1 MRIGIFGGTFDPPH
15 IGHRKYACEFIDR
28 LALDKLIVI
37 PTCIPPHK
45 EYDGVSGSDRL
56 AMTKL
61 LFTDIDKIDV
71 SDMEIR
77 RKGKSYTC
85 DTVRALSEKY
95 FGDELIFLMGSDM
108 LLSFHTWREP
118 LTILKYVKIC
128 AVSRE
133 SNITKEQLSEYV
145 DRYFKEKADR
155 FIICDFLPVEVS
167 STDVRISMENNQSSK
182 FITAE
187 VLNYIKEKGLYA

>member
-15 IGHRKYACEFIDR
+15 SGHKKYACEFIDR
-28 LALDKLIVI
+28 LSVDKLLVI

-45 EYDGVSGSDRL
+45 EYDGVSGEDRFN
-56 AMTKL
+56 MTKL
-61 LFTDIDKIDV
+61 LFSDVEKAVV

-77 RKGKSYTC
+77 RNGKSYTC
-85 DTVRALSEKY
+85 DTVKELSQLY
-95 FGDELIFLMGSDM
+95 PDDELIFLIGSDM

-133 SNITKEQLSEYV
+133 SDITKEMLCRYV
-145 DRYFKEKADR
+145 DEYFSENADR
-155 FIICDFLPVEVS
+155 FIICDFSPIEIS
-167 STDVRISMENNQSSK
+167 STEVRNAIKDKKGTDFISD
-182 FITAE
+182 E
-187 VLNYIKEKGLYA
+187 VMQYIKEKGLYL